1 VGLSFDELREF
12 TVDSFFDFVS
22 GYLGI
27 EDDAPREATQD
38 DIDAFFGGGR

>member
-1 VGLSFDELREF
+1 M
-12 TVDSFFDFVS
+12 DSFFDYVAM
-22 GYLGI
+22 YLGM